1 MRVFI
6 RIVGAIAC
14 LVGLG
19 LMLAPGLFY
28 APQGIALTPL
38 TATLAQGHGATLLGL
53 GVVNLVLAGAGRAGL
68 RAVLIGD
75 LVANLLSLLLAFRT
89 MTLGPGTLILPQMAV
104 HLALAAA
111 CFRFLALN
119 IYREEYAGE

>member
-6 RIVGAIAC
+6 RIVGAIAL

-19 LMLAPGLFY
+19 LILAPWLFY
-28 APQGIALTPL
+28 APEGIALTPL

-53 GVVNLVLAGAGRAGL
+53 AAINLVLAGAGREGL

-89 MTLGPGTLILPQMAV
+89 MTLGPGALMLPQMAV
-104 HLALAAA
+104 HLLLAAA
-111 CFRFLALN
+111 CFYFLALN
-119 IYREEYAGE
+119 IYPEE